1 MRRVTFFCFLLL
13 LAAAF
18 SAPTEAQTAS
28 FQANCL
34 AGIPTSCTFDAS
46 RPAGSGS
53 SCPAGT
59 SITKYFWDFGV
70 NNTSFTWTTSNP
82 TNYTYPTGISTDV
95 CLTVF
100 CSNGSSATTCR
111 CFSNVIG
118 VGGCIRPGA
127 GWTP

>member
-13 LAAAF
+13 LATAL
-18 SAPTEAQTAS
+18 SAPAEAQTAN
-28 FQANCL
+28 FQANC
-34 AGIPTSCTFDAS
+34 ASGIPTVCSFDAT

-59 SITKYFWDFGV
+59 TVTTYFWDFGV
-70 NNTSFTWTTSNP
+70 NNSSYTWTTSST
-82 TNYTYPTGISTDV
+82 TNYTYQNGISTDV

-100 CSNGSSATTCR
+100 CSNGSSATKCH
-111 CFSNVIG
+111 CFSNQFG
-118 VGGCIRPGA
+118 VNGCIRPGA

>member
-1 MRRVTFFCFLLL
+1 MRRAVFFCFLLF

-18 SAPTEAQTAS
+18 SAPAEAQTAS
-28 FQANCL
+28 FQMNC
-34 AGIPTSCTFDAS
+34 ASGIPTNCVLDPL
-46 RPAGSGS
+46 RPSGSGS

-59 SITKYFWDFGV
+59 SITQYFVDWGDGNSEF
-70 NNTSFTWTTSNP
+70 
-82 TNYTYPTGISTDV
+82 YTPPPHQKGHTYSSGLSTDV

-100 CSNGSSATTCR
+100 CSNGTSATTCR

-118 VGGCIRPGA
+118 VGGCVRPGA